1 MKNIF
6 KGIKGIRALTNEPL
20 KKHTS
25 FRIGGRARYFIDVYK
40 QQGLL
45 ALLAV
50 IKKRRLKYFILGA
63 GTNVLFSDSGFNGV
77 VIRLKGDFKIIEN
90 KGEIFSVGAGVLLKD
105 LLKKAAELGYGG
117 AEFLA
122 GIPGTLGGAIKG
134 NAGAFGGSIS
144 EIVKGVFI
152 LDRNLKVRYLSKEE
166 LDFGYRHSRIDDK
179 TVILSAELKF
189 SKKKKDKIKSRMEAY
204 LKMRWEKQPDGYSA
218 GSFFKNPLPMSAG
231 ALIDECG
238 LKGTRMGDAVVSEKH
253 ANFILNLGR
262 AKAAD
267 VIRLVNFIK
276 KTVKKKK
283 GVELQP
289 EVRIVC

>member
-90 KGEIFSVGAGVLLKD
+90 KGEIFSVG
-105 LLKKAAELGYGG
+105 
-117 AEFLA
+117 
-122 GIPGTLGGAIKG
+122 
-134 NAGAFGGSIS
+134 
-144 EIVKGVFI
+144 
-152 LDRNLKVRYLSKEE
+152 
-166 LDFGYRHSRIDDK
+166 
-179 TVILSAELKF
+179 
-189 SKKKKDKIKSRMEAY
+189 
-204 LKMRWEKQPDGYSA
+204 
-218 GSFFKNPLPMSAG
+218 
-231 ALIDECG
+231 
-238 LKGTRMGDAVVSEKH
+238 
-253 ANFILNLGR
+253 
-262 AKAAD
+262 
-267 VIRLVNFIK
+267 
-276 KTVKKKK
+276 
-283 GVELQP
+283 
-289 EVRIVC
+289 